1 MFGQMRKSYL
11 RFSSSL
17 YFHLLSGM
25 RQAQPRQTHQLM
37 KSNAIHY
44 SVKAAKP
51 SLVLPDTLPMASSR
65 TVHHTRRRA
74 QNALFH
80 CAKLQ
85 KINYRQRKNAI
96 FFYTL
101 PRKGRN
107 VTRMQHERPL
117 PPLAFWLGPNFG
129 RLWMK
134 SRCTPEMQN
143 KSLLRHF
150 YFAVHSV
157 CTIFANRNTIKLR
170 K

>member
-51 SLVLPDTLPMASSR
+51 SLVLPDTLPMR
-65 TVHHTRRRA
+65 HHELYTTREDVRKMRCSIA
-74 QNALFH
+74 QNYKN
-80 CAKLQ
+80 KLQ
-85 KINYRQRKNAI
+85 TKKKCN

-129 RLWMK
+129 RLRMK
-134 SRCTPEMQN
+134 SRCTPEIQN

>member
-37 KSNAIHY
+37 KRKAIHH

-51 SLVLPDTLPMASSR
+51 SLVLPDTLPMR
-65 TVHHTRRRA
+65 HHELYTTREDVRKITK
-74 QNALFH
+74 N
-80 CAKLQ
+80 KLQ
-85 KINYRQRKNAI
+85 TKKKCN